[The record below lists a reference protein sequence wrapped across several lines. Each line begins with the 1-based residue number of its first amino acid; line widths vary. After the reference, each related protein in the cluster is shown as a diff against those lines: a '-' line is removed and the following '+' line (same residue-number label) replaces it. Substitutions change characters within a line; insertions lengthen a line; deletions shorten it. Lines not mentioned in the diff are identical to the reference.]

1 MQTKLM
7 ITIETKLNIHR
18 QMCKDYYTHDNPN
31 SSWSEFIREYIVN
44 DMFKQLDEHDDNN
57 INISA
62 IVDILKLNIRRQ
74 AIIAAESASI
84 AGFFSSYK
92 LTFIYDLATNVV
104 TLKRTMLNLNGK
116 GIGSQSGLDIDL
128 KEES

>member
-31 SSWSEFIREYIVN
+31 SSWFEFIREYIVN
-44 DMFKQLDEHDDNN
+44 DMFKQLDEHDHNN

-104 TLKRTMLNLNGK
+104 KLKRTMFNLYSKDIDSN
-116 GIGSQSGLDIDL
+116 SGLDIDL
-128 KEES
+128 KEE